1 MLSILLNK
9 KKFQSIISGPLTE
22 VNISGAGLRFHTDE
36 NFKLG
41 DFVELNIVL
50 PPYPYFIIESIGKI
64 VRISRENSKTK
75 EVAVKFVAISE
86 DNREML
92 IKYVFKRQRE
102 LLRSKTSQQE
112 TINSSN
118 NSNNFV

>member
-1 MLSILLNK
+1 M
-9 KKFQSIISGPLTE
+9 
-22 VNISGAGLRFHTDE
+22 
-36 NFKLG
+36 
-41 DFVELNIVL
+41 
-50 PPYPYFIIESIGKI
+50 
-64 VRISRENSKTK
+64 RISRENSKTK